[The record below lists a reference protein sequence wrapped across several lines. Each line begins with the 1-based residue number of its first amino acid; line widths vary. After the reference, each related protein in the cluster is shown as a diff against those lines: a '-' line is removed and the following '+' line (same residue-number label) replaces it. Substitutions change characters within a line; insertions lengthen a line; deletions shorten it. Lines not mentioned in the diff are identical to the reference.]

1 MITVEEAANRLY
13 ICWALTHGRPWPG
26 GCKPKVRPPTSC
38 GLQRCSANV
47 WTIHGRD
54 GRMKAKQLSFDFDE
68 SSPVPRG

>member
-38 GLQRCSANV
+38 GLQRRSA
-47 WTIHGRD
+47 
-54 GRMKAKQLSFDFDE
+54 
-68 SSPVPRG
+68 